1 MYSNIWAEYI
11 TSFTKQPSQ
20 DCVSRLMKSRQVKKR
35 RLCCSDDCRL
45 NLYTHID
52 AL

>member
-20 DCVSRLMKSRQVKKR
+20 DCVSP
-35 RLCCSDDCRL
+35 SDEVQTSEEATL
-45 NLYTHID
+45 VL
-52 AL
+52 L